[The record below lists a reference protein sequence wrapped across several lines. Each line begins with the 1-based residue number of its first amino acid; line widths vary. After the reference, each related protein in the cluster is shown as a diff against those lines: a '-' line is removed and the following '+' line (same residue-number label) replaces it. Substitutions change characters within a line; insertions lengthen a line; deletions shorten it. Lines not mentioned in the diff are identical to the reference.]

1 MYYQQVL
8 CFNKHIDFAYQ
19 LNAKNSKL
27 VLSRGAI
34 EGKTSKTAIL
44 PGFGKLEHGAPPCCR
59 GLLWLEH
66 AWLGLLWSDNDL
78 SKATTLN
85 NTYTL

>member
-1 MYYQQVL
+1 MNNY
-8 CFNKHIDFAYQ
+8 FAAIKILILQ
-19 LNAKNSKL
+19 KILNWCE
-27 VLSRGAI
+27 RCTCYAI
-34 EGKTSKTAIL
+34 EGKTSKTAVL

-85 NTYTL
+85 NTYTP